1 MDHYLELKLLADP
14 EFPQPMLM
22 NALLAK
28 LHRALHDL
36 RRDDIG
42 VSFPEVS
49 QQPRSL
55 GGCLRLH
62 SSREALVNLQAL
74 NWLSGMYDHLRILGP
89 EPVPSTARYRQVSRV
104 QVDSNPERLRRR
116 LIKRHGISEEEARQR
131 IPDSRGERCDLPF
144 AQLRSQSS
152 GQVFRLFIRH
162 GPLLDEAQAGSF
174 GGYGLSA
181 HATVPWF

>member
-131 IPDSRGERCDLPF
+131 IPDSRGNDVTCLSHSYVAKVAGRYSDC
-144 AQLRSQSS
+144 SS
-152 GQVFRLFIRH
+152 DMDHCSMKHKLGALV
-162 GPLLDEAQAGSF
+162 GMD
-174 GGYGLSA
+174 
-181 HATVPWF
+181 